1 MPLMNR
7 LQGST
12 IVMFGGAG
20 GIGSATS
27 LRLASEGA
35 NVVVGS
41 LHQENADAVAARIT
55 EAGGSALSVGVDIAD
70 VASIAEAVDKAIAA
84 YGGIDGAHVNAANMA
99 MDVIGNDSDAASID
113 LDVFD
118 QSVRTNLRGYLACT
132 QRIIPALLDRG
143 GGAIVYTSSAAAF
156 VGEPERPA
164 YAITKAGLNSL
175 VWHVASKWGQ
185 QGIRAN
191 AVAPG
196 PTLSEAAEAHL
207 PDEYKTMML
216 ATVRSPR
223 LGRPA
228 DIAAMVALLLSS
240 EGEWINGQV
249 ISVDGGR
256 TLR

>member
-1 MPLMNR
+1 
-7 LQGST
+7 
-12 IVMFGGAG
+12 
-20 GIGSATS
+20 
-27 LRLASEGA
+27 
-35 NVVVGS
+35 
-41 LHQENADAVAARIT
+41 
-55 EAGGSALSVGVDIAD
+55 
-70 VASIAEAVDKAIAA
+70 
-84 YGGIDGAHVNAANMA
+84 MA

-132 QRIIPALLDRG
+132 QRIIPALLERG

-175 VWHVASKWGQ
+175 VWHVASKWGKD
-185 QGIRAN
+185 GIRAN

-196 PTLSEAAEAHL
+196 PTVSDAVDAVLPAA
-207 PDEYKTMML
+207 YKEMML
-216 ATVRSPR
+216 DTVRSPR
-223 LGRPA
+223 LGRPD

-240 EGEWINGQV
+240 EGEWVNGQV

>member
-1 MPLMNR
+1 MDR
-7 LQGST
+7 LQGKT

-27 LRLASEGA
+27 LRLAREGA

-41 LHQENADAVAARIT
+41 LHQENADAVAAQI
-55 EAGGSALSVGVDIAD
+55 EEQGGSALSVGVDIAD
-70 VASIAEAVDKAIAA
+70 EKSIADAVDKAVAA
-84 YGGIDGAHVNAANMA
+84 FGGIDGAHVNAANMA

-132 QRIIPALLDRG
+132 QRIIPALLERG

-164 YAITKAGLNSL
+164 YAMTKAGLNSL
-175 VWHVASKWGQ
+175 VWHVASKWGKD
-185 QGIRAN
+185 GIRAN

-196 PTLSEAAEAHL
+196 PTVSDAVDAHL
-207 PDEYKTMML
+207 PAAYKEMML
-216 ATVRSPR
+216 DSVRSPR
-223 LGRPA
+223 LGRPD

-240 EGEWINGQV
+240 EGEWVNGQV